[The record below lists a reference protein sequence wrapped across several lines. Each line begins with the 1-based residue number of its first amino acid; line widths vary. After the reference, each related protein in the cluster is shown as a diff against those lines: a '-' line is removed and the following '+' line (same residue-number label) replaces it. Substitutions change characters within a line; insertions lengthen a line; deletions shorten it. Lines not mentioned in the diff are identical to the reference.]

1 MKKFQVIYV
10 SDWDDARANVENFV
24 YRNKI
29 DALGEIHQRLKD
41 IMTVDYV
48 AIHKETDEEGNV
60 ISYFAYCV
68 DGENIMLSFGWERCV
83 LVELK

>member
-24 YRNKI
+24 YRTKI

-41 IMTVDYV
+41 IMTVDNV

-60 ISYFAYCV
+60 ISYFACFA
-68 DGENIMLSFGWERCV
+68 DGEDETPSLGWERCV